1 MAQRLREMGVPVGE
15 SYEPGEAH
23 EFDNKYTVSSSME
36 RADFQGPDVKGWDE
50 YILPILD
57 FVDQYAK

>member
-1 MAQRLREMGVPVGE
+1 
-15 SYEPGEAH
+15 
-23 EFDNKYTVSSSME
+23 ME